1 MIFALLPNYQEVIIS
16 VTQYIALKK
25 KDIFVFCLC
34 SLDALQFHAKILP
47 SHFWQTKHKSGKSL
61 WSTSG
66 GPKKK
71 ETLNHNHAATADEKK
86 TVDESPLS
94 KTWLKLYLSLP
105 YAYPAS
111 KILQMITVHLDLE
124 QDRERQD
131 CRLRKLLQL
140 LRRLT
145 GLAMMAADDTYTG
158 VEVVAELSGATTPTN
173 GFQAR
178 ARSHSSRPPVKGGG
192 AGGSAAA
199 YRAPTPPPLTMI
211 GLGRKLEAWILMEG
225 WWQKAPNSNGKS
237 S

>member
-1 MIFALLPNYQEVIIS
+1 MFIGLVAIS
-16 VTQYIALKK
+16 RKNPPVKFLANN
-25 KDIFVFCLC
+25 
-34 SLDALQFHAKILP
+34 KI
-47 SHFWQTKHKSGKSL
+47 KSGKSL

-178 ARSHSSRPPVKGGG
+178 ARSHFSRPPVKGGG
-192 AGGSAAA
+192 AGGSAA

-211 GLGRKLEAWILMEG
+211 GTRTETWSLDFNGGLVAKGAKFQWKIQLDHFAAPFVTHCQVRKSEAQVG
-225 WWQKAPNSNGKS
+225 P
-237 S
+237 

>member
-1 MIFALLPNYQEVIIS
+1 
-16 VTQYIALKK
+16 
-25 KDIFVFCLC
+25 
-34 SLDALQFHAKILP
+34 
-47 SHFWQTKHKSGKSL
+47 
-61 WSTSG
+61 
-66 GPKKK
+66 
-71 ETLNHNHAATADEKK
+71 
-86 TVDESPLS
+86 
-94 KTWLKLYLSLP
+94 
-105 YAYPAS
+105 
-111 KILQMITVHLDLE
+111 MITVHLDLE

-192 AGGSAAA
+192 AGGSAA

>member
-1 MIFALLPNYQEVIIS
+1 
-16 VTQYIALKK
+16 
-25 KDIFVFCLC
+25 
-34 SLDALQFHAKILP
+34 
-47 SHFWQTKHKSGKSL
+47 
-61 WSTSG
+61 
-66 GPKKK
+66 
-71 ETLNHNHAATADEKK
+71 
-86 TVDESPLS
+86 
-94 KTWLKLYLSLP
+94 
-105 YAYPAS
+105 
-111 KILQMITVHLDLE
+111 MITVHLDLE

-158 VEVVAELSGATTPTN
+158 VEVVAELSGATTPPN

-178 ARSHSSRPPVKGGG
+178 ARSHFSRPPVKGGG

>member
-1 MIFALLPNYQEVIIS
+1 MINKWWA
-16 VTQYIALKK
+16 
-25 KDIFVFCLC
+25 
-34 SLDALQFHAKILP
+34 
-47 SHFWQTKHKSGKSL
+47 
-61 WSTSG
+61 
-66 GPKKK
+66 KKK

-94 KTWLKLYLSLP
+94 KTWVRLYLSLP

-192 AGGSAAA
+192 AGGSAA

>member
-1 MIFALLPNYQEVIIS
+1 MFIGLVAISRKNSPVKFLANNKTKIREIIMINKWWA
-16 VTQYIALKK
+16 
-25 KDIFVFCLC
+25 
-34 SLDALQFHAKILP
+34 
-47 SHFWQTKHKSGKSL
+47 
-61 WSTSG
+61 
-66 GPKKK
+66 KKK

-105 YAYPAS
+105 YAFPAS

-145 GLAMMAADDTYTG
+145 GLVMMAADDTYTG

-192 AGGSAAA
+192 AGGSAA